1 MFKEM
6 EESENL
12 NFEINHDLKDVKR
25 SMNYLERFDYI
36 ICVPDEVYNIL
47 KINENLEDKLFVL
60 HNASGLKG
68 QKKHQKINTSQNK
81 LVLGY
86 FGSIDPSDGIVD
98 LFNSFKKPK

>member
-60 HNASGLKG
+60 HNVSGLKRSKST
-68 QKKHQKINTSQNK
+68 KKSIPLKIN
-81 LVLGY
+81 
-86 FGSIDPSDGIVD
+86 
-98 LFNSFKKPK
+98 